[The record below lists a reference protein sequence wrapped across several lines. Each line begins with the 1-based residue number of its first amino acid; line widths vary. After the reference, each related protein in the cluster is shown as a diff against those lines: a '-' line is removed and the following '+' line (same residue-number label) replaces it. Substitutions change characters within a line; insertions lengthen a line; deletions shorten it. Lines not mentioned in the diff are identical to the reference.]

1 MKVQKE
7 NKLKEQAQRK
17 AVAADLDVREKL
29 GMIKI
34 PDIPS
39 LPEQKLAGNNNF
51 GFFDKFY
58 GPEKVAEQLKNKHRY
73 ENVQDD

>member
-7 NKLKEQAQRK
+7 TKLKQQAQRK

-29 GMIKI
+29 GMIRI
-34 PDIPS
+34 PDIPT
-39 LPEQKLAGNNNF
+39 LPEKKLVDNNNF

-58 GPEKVAEQLKNKHRY
+58 GPEKVAEHLKNKHRY
-73 ENVQDD
+73 EDVQDD